1 METATLRKRWG
12 AEVSFKGYKLERV
25 KYISEILRKAKRWEA
40 VEYKNVHNDG
50 SVKLLNV
57 IYRNNG
63 GESQASF
70 KIISGNIDKVIK

>member
-57 IYRNNG
+57 IYRNTG